1 MFILESDTPHRLA
14 TDDIDRTAEFWSRAL
29 HLTRRPLG
37 GEDDG
42 QRGGKPGGQEIELVD
57 DDDRTRFIIA
67 APPPPKTPPPKT
79 QPRPARIG
87 IRGWD
92 TQDVTA
98 AVERFV
104 ALGASTPSPPYPDRP
119 GYAVVVDPDGNTV
132 EITARNSPDPQ

>member
-29 HLTRRPLG
+29 HLTRRRRG
-37 GEDDG
+37 GEGKREG
-42 QRGGKPGGQEIELVD
+42 QDIELVD
-57 DDDRTRFIIA
+57 DDDRTRLVVA
-67 APPPPKTPPPKT
+67 APPGHQT
-79 QPRPARIG
+79 QPRPTHIG

-119 GYAVVVDPDGNTV
+119 GYAVVVDPDGNTI
-132 EITARNSPDPQ
+132 EITARNSPAADG